1 MKILITG
8 TAGFIGMHLA
18 LQLNKMGH
26 EIVGLDNINSYY
38 DTNLK
43 YDRLKEQGFL
53 RVDIYY
59 NKLISGTKG
68 IQFIELD
75 LQDAGNLQALFSK
88 NAFDI
93 IVNLAA
99 QAGVRYSITNP
110 KDYIDSNI
118 TGFFN
123 ILEACRN
130 FPVKHLI
137 YASSSSVYGNSAKI
151 PFQESDNTDEPISFY
166 AATKKSNEVMAHTY
180 SSLYGIKTTGLRFFT
195 VYGPWG
201 RPDMAM
207 FLFTKAILKGETIKV
222 FNHGNLLRDFTYI
235 DDIVDGIC
243 AIISKNDN
251 NKEHKIYN
259 IGHGSPVK
267 LVEFIDEVEKALE
280 LKAKRENYPLQDGD
294 VLVTFASTYSLLR
307 DFGYQPSITIQE
319 GVKRFVKWYIDYFE
333 KEKISH
339 E

>member
-1 MKILITG
+1 MKFEGKLKILITG

-18 LQLNKMGH
+18 LKLNALGH
-26 EIVGLDNINSYY
+26 EVIGLDNINSYY
-38 DTNLK
+38 NTNLK
-43 YDRLKEQGFL
+43 YDRLYEQGFL
-53 RVDIYY
+53 RDDIYY
-59 NKLISGTKG
+59 NKLITGKKG
-68 IQFIELD
+68 IRFIELD

-88 NAFDI
+88 NQFDI

-151 PFQESDNTDEPISFY
+151 PFKESDATDEPISFY

-180 SSLYGIKTTGLRFFT
+180 SSLYGIKATGLRFFT

-207 FLFTKAILKGETIKV
+207 FLFTKAILNGETIKV

-235 DDIVDGIC
+235 DDIVEGIC
-243 AIISKNDN
+243 AIISKNNPIVD
-251 NKEHKIYN
+251 HKIYN
-259 IGHGSPVK
+259 IGNGSPVK
-267 LVEFIDEVEKALE
+267 LIEFIDEIEKSLGISAI
-280 LKAKRENYPLQDGD
+280 KENYPLQDGD
-294 VLVTFASTYSLLR
+294 VLVTFASTFSLLS
-307 DFGYQPSITIQE
+307 DFGYQPSVSINE
-319 GVKRFVKWYIDYFE
+319 GVGKFIDWYKSYF
-333 KEKISH
+333 KD
-339 E
+339 